1 MTKVLSNYGAYIAHL
16 ESLSQTDSQALKRSE
31 LEGHSKKW
39 KDAMYPMYMAIYL
52 DILLSIRRI
61 SLAMQQELHNPVKVI
76 KRIQE
81 FNWTMTKL
89 VIVLDEALS
98 EGTVL
103 THKKFLDSVEIN
115 ADGKPA
121 YQGIQLN
128 RYKRTKKRI
137 QNHYLLT
144 VSNICDS
151 VQKRFK
157 NILDSPIFKHIESLV
172 DTFAWPIKEDCGTF
186 GNSAI
191 VELRNHFQTLL
202 KNNECDIE
210 KIDSEWLTLK
220 THMIP
225 VVQNQDRRKS
235 NYLDI
240 WQKIFRNESIK
251 QECKNVL
258 HVFEIMLIVPF
269 TNAKVERLFSRM
281 NRVKTDIRNRLSR
294 RRLDVCLHVGEE
306 GPDVAGFDPDP
317 VIDKWFADKTRR
329 LTAGPH
335 NYGKRSKHNDG
346 STSSFI
352 DLDKLTMSDLE
363 ESADEFESFDI

>member
-1 MTKVLSNYGAYIAHL
+1 
-16 ESLSQTDSQALKRSE
+16 
-31 LEGHSKKW
+31 
-39 KDAMYPMYMAIYL
+39 MAIYL
-52 DILLSIRRI
+52 DILSPIHRI

-81 FNWTMTKL
+81 FNWTMMKL
-89 VIVLDEALS
+89 IIVLDEALN

-103 THKKFLDSVEIN
+103 THYKKFLDIIEIN
-115 ADGKPA
+115 ADGKPT

-128 RYKRTKKRI
+128 WYKRTKKLI

-144 VSNICDS
+144 VTNICNNT
-151 VQKRFK
+151 QKRFK
-157 NILDSPIFKHIESLV
+157 NILDSPVFKHIESLV
-172 DTFAWPIKEDCGTF
+172 GNFAWPIKEDCGTF

-202 KNNECDIE
+202 QNNKCDIK

-225 VVQNQDRRKS
+225 VVQIQDRRKS

-240 WQKIFRNESIK
+240 WQKIFHNESIK
-251 QECKNVL
+251 EECKNVL

-269 TNAKVERLFSRM
+269 TNAKVEHLFSRM
-281 NRVKTDIRNRLSR
+281 NRVKTDICNRLSY
-294 RRLDVCLHVGEE
+294 RRLDVCLHVGEV
-306 GPDVAGFDPDP
+306 GPDVTSFDPDP
-317 VIDKWFADKTRR
+317 VIDKWFTDKTCC

-335 NYGKRSKHNDG
+335 NYGKLSKNNDG
-346 STSSFI
+346 STNFYI
-352 DLDKLTMSDLE
+352 DLDKLTMLDL
-363 ESADEFESFDI
+363 ESADEFESFDILLITSVIKNISLYHVSSFLDIPVHSFRFQT